1 MASIPAGS
9 EQQGDIIYVMP
20 TSGSTGSAK
29 AVCGTATGEGASPIV
44 QSPTFA
50 LGMCACLCA
59 DRRAAFQ
66 CMHYLHACHSK
77 DP

>member
-29 AVCGTATGEGASPIV
+29 AVCGTATGEGASLLV
-44 QSPTFA
+44 QSPTFV
-50 LGMCACLCA
+50 LRMCA
-59 DRRAAFQ
+59 
-66 CMHYLHACHSK
+66 
-77 DP
+77 